1 VVRRVYDF
9 WNRGEFEAAV
19 RMLDPRV
26 LWRGY
31 SHLPEAGPREG
42 IGEVRRWADA
52 FREAWGEIQVR
63 VERLIDVD
71 DQSVLALVR
80 MMGRGR
86 GSAPPWSPDSMATS
100 GPCARVV
107 WWQSTCTK
115 AQGAPSK
122 PWGCGSS
129 RCRMRHGNE
138 KGAPEDALRATYYVL
153 KEGHARG
160 WSRAGA
166 SRTKLPA
173 QAVLAR
179 SRMAIAVAV
188 TVARPVIPT
197 RERIT

>member
-1 VVRRVYDF
+1 
-9 WNRGEFEAAV
+9 
-19 RMLDPRV
+19 MLDPRV
-26 LWRGY
+26 LWHGY

-42 IGEVRRWADA
+42 IDEVRRWADA

-63 VERLIDVD
+63 VETLIDVD

-122 PWGCGSS
+122 PWDCGSR
-129 RCRMRHGNE
+129 RCR
-138 KGAPEDALRATYYVL
+138 L
-153 KEGHARG
+153 KQSG
-160 WSRAGA
+160 
-166 SRTKLPA
+166 
-173 QAVLAR
+173 
-179 SRMAIAVAV
+179 
-188 TVARPVIPT
+188 
-197 RERIT
+197 RERCFAWKAKAEPTTGRLSLLAQRDSGAQRKSSAMRKAAAAARH